1 MLTSGRRQLSV
12 IRDDGS
18 SCARRLPVCHAFV
31 SPHPHCRFRL
41 LLRQRMSSDVCLAIS
56 ALRLRVRSSLQLSV
70 VATCTTECGRLFQD
84 SQFLEKSNATFC
96 CTARLTNNVRTIIP
110 GTSHRENG
118 VLLEVSTTLR
128 LRDHFCA
135 QDQMFRRHAAR
146 VALCFG
152 VRIQVVMASPSVMA
166 KVVFLLETEER
177 CFVRSVWRASLCGRG
192 TDVHGRHVAFQRESP
207 RDAVASYATT
217 PHHVTAPA
225 QEVAHENAAYC
236 TPLHAH
242 DTCDD
247 WPHSHS

>member
-1 MLTSGRRQLSV
+1 MTSGRQQLSV
-12 IRDDGS
+12 IPDDS
-18 SCARRLPVCHAFV
+18 SFGARRLPVCHAFV

-70 VATCTTECGRLFQD
+70 VATRTTECGRLIQD
-84 SQFLEKSNATFC
+84 SQFLETSNATFC
-96 CTARLTNNVRTIIP
+96 CTARLTVDVRTIIA
-110 GTSHRENG
+110 GTSHHENG
-118 VLLEVSTTLR
+118 VLLEVSTILR

-152 VRIQVVMASPSVMA
+152 VRIHVVMASPSVMA

-177 CFVRSVWRASLCGRG
+177 CFVRSVWRASLFGRG

-207 RDAVASYATT
+207 RDAVASYATS
-217 PHHVTAPA
+217 PHHVTARTTSSTR
-225 QEVAHENAAYC
+225 ERG
-236 TPLHAH
+236 TLHTSSRARH
-242 DTCDD
+242 
-247 WPHSHS
+247 